1 MAYDLFISYSRKDNQ
16 QGQVTALKEQI
27 EADYREFANEEL
39 HCFFDMDA
47 IAGMD
52 DWRHRILQGL
62 SESSILLLVLSP
74 AYLDSP
80 YCEWEIVEFLKYEHA
95 RSVGGQG
102 VAPIYFVDIPG
113 LDDEAFPTRAA
124 SWLARVRRRNHV
136 DLRQWQVEG
145 RNALAQRDVRARL
158 DDLERSLHARVTR
171 LRRLRNA
178 PGNLPAHNPKFVG
191 RESEMQHLHESVAL
205 GRVGVLTTVQGVGGL
220 GKTALAIQYA
230 CAYADFYSGGRW
242 IVKCAGETSL
252 AGALRSLDLTLGV
265 TFDEREQRD
274 DTRAAQRILAEL
286 ERRAVEGAQPG
297 APRKQPPEPRTL
309 LILDNVDRA
318 ALLMPPETELISGR
332 AWMRVLATTRLGP
345 NELGVGSGAHTLVP
359 IDELPEGDALRLVE
373 SYQQSGRFASD
384 EERAAALELVRMLGG
399 FTLAVEVL
407 AVHLGERAGRVTCAA
422 FLERMRREGL
432 EPFDRGVARQTAGG
446 IRHGEKLL
454 GATLQPTIDGL
465 GKIERAVLTTAALCP
480 PDAVPVPWL
489 RDAATASWA
498 DLGSNAEPGYDD
510 PWLAI
515 LNQLIGLRL
524 LQVVEWADDQRTP
537 RVCRIHRM
545 VQSTARRLLAD
556 GGAAAAGTLAGIVQ
570 VRAGVLHDRWIEWA
584 RRWEILPIATY
595 AGMALDDD
603 APNGPSLANIAA
615 RCLENTGEYRPAEP
629 LYRRALAAQ
638 ERVLGPEHP
647 STLTSVN
654 NLAGLL
660 VGRGALGEAEPLYRR
675 ALAAQERVLGPEH
688 PSTLTSVN
696 NLAVLLERRG
706 ASGEAEPLYRR
717 ALAARERVLGPEH
730 PSTLTSVQDLAEV
743 LEKLGQTDE
752 ARSLRIRRLATL
764 ANKEDATP
772 PALRTAALDA
782 YRLSD
787 YALAT
792 TLLQRVLDAGFE
804 IPGPCCHLARI
815 ALLLDDVRLARARVA
830 QAWNQRVD
838 APPYVIP
845 RILWLRLACVLASPE
860 VEASEPGVAG
870 VLGRLKAALHT
881 PGAQMDWAMEPVLE
895 HLQERLSGEDHALL
909 TALVAALS
917 KPANV
922 AALDAFPAWRDAAPP
937 PLD

>member
-629 LYRRALAAQ
+629 LYRRALAA
-638 ERVLGPEHP
+638 
-647 STLTSVN
+647 
-654 NLAGLL
+654 
-660 VGRGALGEAEPLYRR
+660 
-675 ALAAQERVLGPEH
+675 
-688 PSTLTSVN
+688 
-696 NLAVLLERRG
+696 
-706 ASGEAEPLYRR
+706 
-717 ALAARERVLGPEH
+717 RERVLGPEH
-730 PSTLTSVQDLAEV
+730 PDTLTSVQDLAEV

-870 VLGRLKAALHT
+870 VLGRLKATLHT